1 MGTFG
6 NSLAVAAAALAG
18 SVGLAHAQVIQSC
31 DVLNTIRAV
40 VEPWEEATRS
50 YANGAIRV
58 VHLDTDGEP
67 TCCSSHVAILAPSGE
82 DGLPYRQCKLLS
94 DAEGYRG
101 FLGVRMADIASSYDA
116 AKGLLLTI
124 PVDRYDGVQ
133 GARKDGPY
141 PVRVRVNQAT
151 GAITLE

>member
-1 MGTFG
+1 MSW
-6 NSLAVAAAALAG
+6 NPSAVAAALLAG

-31 DVLNTIRAV
+31 DVVDSIGAV
-40 VEPWEEATRS
+40 VEPWEKATRS
-50 YANGAIRV
+50 YADGAIRV

-67 TCCSSHVAILAPSGE
+67 VCCSSHLAILAPTGE
-82 DGLPYRQCKLLS
+82 EGLPYRQCRLLS
-94 DAEGYRG
+94 DAEGHRG
-101 FLGVRMADIASSYDA
+101 FLDVRMAAIASSYDA

-133 GARKDGPY
+133 GARADGPY
-141 PVRVRVNQAT
+141 PVRVRINQAT